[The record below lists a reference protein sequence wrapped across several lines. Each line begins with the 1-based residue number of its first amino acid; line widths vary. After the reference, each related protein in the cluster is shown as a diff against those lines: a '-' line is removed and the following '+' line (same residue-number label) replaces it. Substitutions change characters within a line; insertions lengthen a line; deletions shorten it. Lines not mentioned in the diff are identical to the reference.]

1 MLNRIQRLQPES
13 RIKWAALLFAGLGI
27 LLLWWR
33 LISLSASYD
42 QGIFLQVLWNG
53 IEGNPFES
61 TLSSQLSTNVIHS
74 GEVPSIGYQRLSQHF
89 TPILVTWIP
98 LVRLLGIWALPVV
111 QISLITGAGL
121 LLFELAKIDLNP
133 NIAERITVAFYCA
146 NAVVAPTLSNFTDLC
161 QLPFLVFALLYGL
174 KTNRTVLWIIS
185 ALLIPLIR
193 EDTGVVL
200 ASIGLWLSIRDQR
213 RRTIGIVFVI
223 TGLAW
228 VGIVTNVLMP
238 IFGDDNSKRFMV
250 SNFGQFAPN
259 AESAS
264 SFDIAK
270 KVFAQPLTLLRELVS
285 PPGDTL
291 MYFLGMGL
299 PLLFVPL
306 ISADALLM
314 ASLPL
319 LGLLLARG
327 SNDPLSINIRY
338 TFLVVPGL
346 FAGTSMWWRSRQNL
360 FNSRKLRN
368 VWAGCIALSL
378 IFAIAGN
385 QNRSFSFLIPDS
397 IHPWVYQ
404 SPLQQWEHGVKARN
418 ALQSIPEN
426 ASVSANTNLIPW
438 LAQRQVLVRFPH
450 GTEYQDI
457 NKEIYSVDWVA
468 IDLKT
473 LAHFSEAFSR
483 DRKRLKKSLEWLD
496 ANSSIYQVQSIED
509 GVVVLNRNGKTDQKL
524 QQDLNRL
531 IQSFE
536 AKTMPP
542 IQR

>member
-89 TPILVTWIP
+89 TPILATWIP
-98 LVRLLGIWALPVV
+98 LVRLLGIWALPVI

-121 LLFELAKIDLNP
+121 LLFELAKLDLNP
-133 NIAERITVAFYCA
+133 NLAERITVAFYCA

-161 QLPFLVFALLYGL
+161 QLPLLVFALLYGL

-200 ASIGLWLSIRDQR
+200 ASIGLWLAIRDQQ

-346 FAGTSMWWRSRQNL
+346 FAGTSLWWRSRQNL

-368 VWAGCIALSL
+368 IWAGCIALSL
-378 IFAIAGN
+378 IFAVAGN

-404 SPLQQWEHGVKARN
+404 TPFQQWEHGVKARN
-418 ALQSIPEN
+418 ALKLIPEN

-438 LAQRQVLVRFPH
+438 LAQRQILVRFPH

-457 NKEIYSVDWVA
+457 NKQIYSVDWVA

-473 LAHFSEAFSR
+473 LDHFSEAFPR
-483 DRKRLKKSLEWLD
+483 DRKRLKKSLQWLD

-542 IQR
+542 SQR

>member
-346 FAGTSMWWRSRQNL
+346 FAGTSLWWKSRQNL
-360 FNSRKLRN
+360 FNSRKLRKI
-368 VWAGCIALSL
+368 WAGCIALSL
-378 IFAIAGN
+378 IFAVAGN

-404 SPLQQWEHGVKARN
+404 SPLQQWEHGAKARH
-418 ALQSIPEN
+418 ALQSIPAK

-450 GTEYQDI
+450 GTKYQDI
-457 NKEIYSVDWVA
+457 NKQIHSVDWVA

-496 ANSSIYQVQSIED
+496 ANSSIYRVQSIED

-531 IQSFE
+531 IQNFE

-542 IQR
+542 SKR

>member
-13 RIKWAALLFAGLGI
+13 RIKWAALLFACLGI

-74 GEVPSIGYQRLSQHF
+74 GEVPSVGYQRLSQHF
-89 TPILVTWIP
+89 TPILATWIP

-121 LLFELAKIDLNP
+121 LLFELAKLDLNP
-133 NIAERITVAFYCA
+133 NLAERITVAFYCA

-161 QLPFLVFALLYGL
+161 QLPLLVFALLYGL

-238 IFGDDNSKRFMV
+238 IFGDDNSKRFMI

-338 TFLVVPGL
+338 TFLVIPGL
-346 FAGTSMWWRSRQNL
+346 FAGTSLWWRSRQNL
-360 FNSRKLRN
+360 FNSRKVRN
-368 VWAGCIALSL
+368 IWAGCIALSL
-378 IFAIAGN
+378 IFAVAGN

-404 SPLQQWEHGVKARN
+404 TPSQQWEHGVKARN

-438 LAQRQVLVRFPH
+438 LAQRQILVRFPH

-457 NKEIYSVDWVA
+457 NKQIHSVDWVA

-473 LAHFSEAFSR
+473 MDHFSEAFPR
-483 DRKRLKKSLEWLD
+483 DRKRLKKSLKWLD
-496 ANSSIYQVQSIED
+496 ANSSIYKVQSIED

-542 IQR
+542 SQR

>member
-13 RIKWAALLFAGLGI
+13 RIKWVALLFAGLGI

-53 IEGNPFES
+53 IGGHPFES

-74 GEVPSIGYQRLSQHF
+74 GEVPSVAYQRLSQHF
-89 TPILVTWIP
+89 TPILITWIP

-121 LLFELAKIDLNP
+121 LLFQLAKLDLSP
-133 NIAERITVAFYCA
+133 NLAERITVAFYCA
-146 NAVVAPTLSNFTDLC
+146 NAIVAPTLSNFTDLC
-161 QLPFLVFALLYGL
+161 QLPLLVFALLYGL
-174 KTNRTVLWIIS
+174 KTNRTALWIIS

-200 ASIGLWLSIRDQR
+200 ASIGLWLSIKDQR
-213 RRTIGIVFVI
+213 RRTIGLLFVI

-259 AESAS
+259 AESVS

-270 KVFAQPLTLLRELVS
+270 QVFGQPLTLLRELVS

-346 FAGTSMWWRSRQNL
+346 FAGTSLWWRSRQNL
-360 FNSRKLRN
+360 FNSRKLRKI
-368 VWAGCIALSL
+368 WAGCIALSL
-378 IFAIAGN
+378 IFAVAGN

-404 SPLQQWEHGVKARN
+404 SPLQQWEHGVKARQT
-418 ALQSIPEN
+418 LQSIPAN

-457 NKEIYSVDWVA
+457 NKQIHSVDWVA

-483 DRKRLKKSLEWLD
+483 DRERLKKSLKWLD
-496 ANSSIYQVQSIED
+496 ANSSIYRVQSIED

-531 IQSFE
+531 IQNFK

-542 IQR
+542 SQR

>member
-13 RIKWAALLFAGLGI
+13 RIKWTALLFAGLGI

-89 TPILVTWIP
+89 TPILATWIP
-98 LVRLLGIWALPVV
+98 LVRLLGIWALPVI

-121 LLFELAKIDLNP
+121 LLFELAKLDLNP
-133 NIAERITVAFYCA
+133 NLAEKITVAFYCA

-161 QLPFLVFALLYGL
+161 QLPLLVFALLYGL

-200 ASIGLWLSIRDQR
+200 ASIGLWLAIRDQQ

-338 TFLVVPGL
+338 TFLVIPGL
-346 FAGTSMWWRSRQNL
+346 FAGTSLWWRSRQNL

-368 VWAGCIALSL
+368 IWAGCIALSL
-378 IFAIAGN
+378 LFAVAGN

-404 SPLQQWEHGVKARN
+404 TPFQQWGHGVKARN
-418 ALQSIPEN
+418 ALKLIPEN

-438 LAQRQVLVRFPH
+438 LAQRQILVRFPH

-457 NKEIYSVDWVA
+457 NKQIYSVDWVA

-473 LAHFSEAFSR
+473 LDHFSEAFPR

-542 IQR
+542 NQR

>member
-13 RIKWAALLFAGLGI
+13 RIKWVALLFAGLGI

-53 IEGNPFES
+53 IGGNPFES

-74 GEVPSIGYQRLSQHF
+74 GEVPSVAYQRLSQHF
-89 TPILVTWIP
+89 TPILITWIP

-121 LLFELAKIDLNP
+121 LLFQLAKLDLSP
-133 NIAERITVAFYCA
+133 NLAERITVAFYCA
-146 NAVVAPTLSNFTDLC
+146 NAIVAPTLSNFTDLC
-161 QLPFLVFALLYGL
+161 QLPLLVFALLYGL
-174 KTNRTVLWIIS
+174 KTNRTALWIIS

-200 ASIGLWLSIRDQR
+200 ASIGLWLSIRDQQR
-213 RRTIGIVFVI
+213 RKIGLLFVI

-270 KVFAQPLTLLRELVS
+270 QVFGQPLTLLRELVS

-346 FAGTSMWWRSRQNL
+346 FAGTSLWWRSRQNL
-360 FNSRKLRN
+360 FNSRKLRKI
-368 VWAGCIALSL
+368 WAGCIALSL
-378 IFAIAGN
+378 IFAVAGN

-404 SPLQQWEHGVKARN
+404 SPLQQWEHGVKARQT
-418 ALQSIPEN
+418 LQSIPAN

-457 NKEIYSVDWVA
+457 NEQIHSVDWVA

-483 DRKRLKKSLEWLD
+483 DRERLKKSLKWLD
-496 ANSSIYQVQSIED
+496 ANSSIYRVQSIED

-531 IQSFE
+531 IQSFK

-542 IQR
+542 NQR

>member
-238 IFGDDNSKRFMV
+238 IFGDDNSKRFMM

-542 IQR
+542 SQR

>member
-13 RIKWAALLFAGLGI
+13 RIKWTALLFAGLGI

-89 TPILVTWIP
+89 TPILATWIP
-98 LVRLLGIWALPVV
+98 LVRLLGIWALPVI

-121 LLFELAKIDLNP
+121 LLFELAKLDLNP
-133 NIAERITVAFYCA
+133 NLAEKITVAFYCA

-161 QLPFLVFALLYGL
+161 QLPLLVFALLYGL

-200 ASIGLWLSIRDQR
+200 ASIGLWLAIRDQQ

-338 TFLVVPGL
+338 TFLVIPGL
-346 FAGTSMWWRSRQNL
+346 FAGTSLWWRSRQNL

-368 VWAGCIALSL
+368 IWAGCIALSL
-378 IFAIAGN
+378 LFAVAGN

-404 SPLQQWEHGVKARN
+404 TPFQQWGHGVKARN
-418 ALQSIPEN
+418 ALKLIPEN

-438 LAQRQVLVRFPH
+438 LAQRQILVRFPH

-457 NKEIYSVDWVA
+457 NKQIYSVDWVA

-473 LAHFSEAFSR
+473 LDHFSEAFPR

-542 IQR
+542 SQR

>member
-264 SFDIAK
+264 SFEIAK

-378 IFAIAGN
+378 IFTIAGN

-450 GTEYQDI
+450 GTEYQNI

-496 ANSSIYQVQSIED
+496 ANSSIYQAQSIED

-542 IQR
+542 SRR

>member
-1 MLNRIQRLQPES
+1 MLNRIQSLQPES
-13 RIKWAALLFAGLGI
+13 RIKWVALLFAGLGI

-33 LISLSASYD
+33 FISLSASYD

-53 IEGNPFES
+53 IGGNPFES

-74 GEVPSIGYQRLSQHF
+74 GEVPSVAYQRLSQHF
-89 TPILVTWIP
+89 TPILITWIP

-111 QISLITGAGL
+111 QISLIAGAGL
-121 LLFELAKIDLNP
+121 LLFQLAKLDLSP
-133 NIAERITVAFYCA
+133 NLAERITVAFYCA
-146 NAVVAPTLSNFTDLC
+146 NAIVAPTLSNFTDLC
-161 QLPFLVFALLYGL
+161 QLPLLVFALLYGL
-174 KTNRTVLWIIS
+174 KTNRTALWIIS

-200 ASIGLWLSIRDQR
+200 ASIGLWLSIKDQR
-213 RRTIGIVFVI
+213 RRTIGLLFVI

-259 AESAS
+259 VESAS

-270 KVFAQPLTLLRELVS
+270 QVFGQPLTLIRELVS

-346 FAGTSMWWRSRQNL
+346 FAGTSLWWKSRQNL
-360 FNSRKLRN
+360 FSSRRLRKI
-368 VWAGCIALSL
+368 WAGFIALSL

-404 SPLQQWEHGVKARN
+404 NPLQQWEHGVKARR
-418 ALQSIPEN
+418 ALQSIPAN

-457 NKEIYSVDWVA
+457 NVQIHSVDWVA

-473 LAHFSEAFSR
+473 LAHFSEAFPT
-483 DRKRLKKSLEWLD
+483 DRKRLNKSLKWLD
-496 ANSSIYQVQSIED
+496 ANSSIYRVQSIED
-509 GVVVLNRNGKTDQKL
+509 GVVVLNRHGKTDQKL

-531 IQSFE
+531 IQSFK

-542 IQR
+542 SQR

>member
-13 RIKWAALLFAGLGI
+13 RIKWVALLFAGLGI

-53 IEGNPFES
+53 IGGNPFES

-74 GEVPSIGYQRLSQHF
+74 GEVPSVAYQRLSQHF
-89 TPILVTWIP
+89 TPILITWIP

-121 LLFELAKIDLNP
+121 LLFQLAKLDLSP
-133 NIAERITVAFYCA
+133 NLAERITVAFYCA
-146 NAVVAPTLSNFTDLC
+146 NAIVAPTLSNFTDLC
-161 QLPFLVFALLYGL
+161 QLPLLVFALLYGL
-174 KTNRTVLWIIS
+174 KTNRTALWIIS

-200 ASIGLWLSIRDQR
+200 ASIGLWLSIRDQQR
-213 RRTIGIVFVI
+213 RKIGLLFVI

-259 AESAS
+259 AESTS

-270 KVFAQPLTLLRELVS
+270 QVFGQPLTLLRELVS

-346 FAGTSMWWRSRQNL
+346 FAGTSLWWRSRQNL
-360 FNSRKLRN
+360 FNSRKLRKI
-368 VWAGCIALSL
+368 WAGCIALSL
-378 IFAIAGN
+378 IFAVAGN

-404 SPLQQWEHGVKARN
+404 SPLQQWEHGVKARQT
-418 ALQSIPEN
+418 LQSIPAN

-457 NKEIYSVDWVA
+457 NEQIHSVDWVA

-473 LAHFSEAFSR
+473 LAHFSEAFST
-483 DRKRLKKSLEWLD
+483 DRERLKKSLKWLD
-496 ANSSIYQVQSIED
+496 ANSSIYRVQSIED

-531 IQSFE
+531 IQSFK

-542 IQR
+542 NQR

>member
-378 IFAIAGN
+378 IFTIAGN

-542 IQR
+542 SQR

>member
-238 IFGDDNSKRFMV
+238 IFGDDNSKRFMM

-473 LAHFSEAFSR
+473 LAHFSEAFST
-483 DRKRLKKSLEWLD
+483 DRKRLKKSLQWLD

-542 IQR
+542 SQR

>member
-238 IFGDDNSKRFMV
+238 IFGDDNSKRFMM

-473 LAHFSEAFSR
+473 LAHFSEAFST
-483 DRKRLKKSLEWLD
+483 DRKRLKKSLQWLD

>member
-346 FAGTSMWWRSRQNL
+346 FAGTSVWWRSRQNL

>member
-13 RIKWAALLFAGLGI
+13 RIKWVALLFAGLGI

-53 IEGNPFES
+53 IGGNPFES

-74 GEVPSIGYQRLSQHF
+74 GEVPSVAYQRLSQHF
-89 TPILVTWIP
+89 TPILITWIP

-121 LLFELAKIDLNP
+121 VLFQLAKLDLSP
-133 NIAERITVAFYCA
+133 NLAERITVAFYCA
-146 NAVVAPTLSNFTDLC
+146 NAIVAPTLSNFTDLC
-161 QLPFLVFALLYGL
+161 QLPLLVFALLYGL
-174 KTNRTVLWIIS
+174 KTNRTALWIIS

-200 ASIGLWLSIRDQR
+200 ASIGLWLSIRDQQ
-213 RRTIGIVFVI
+213 RRTIGLLFVI

-228 VGIVTNVLMP
+228 VGIVTNVLIP

-270 KVFAQPLTLLRELVS
+270 QVFGQPLTLLRELVS

-306 ISADALLM
+306 ISSDALLM

-346 FAGTSMWWRSRQNL
+346 FAGTSLWWRSRQNL
-360 FNSRKLRN
+360 FNSRKLRKI
-368 VWAGCIALSL
+368 WAGCIALSL
-378 IFAIAGN
+378 IFAVAGN

-404 SPLQQWEHGVKARN
+404 SPLQQWEHGVKARQT
-418 ALQSIPEN
+418 LQSIPAN

-457 NKEIYSVDWVA
+457 NEQMHSVDWVA
-468 IDLKT
+468 VDLKT
-473 LAHFSEAFSR
+473 LAHFSEAFST
-483 DRKRLKKSLEWLD
+483 DRKRLKKSLKWLD
-496 ANSSIYQVQSIED
+496 ANSSIYRVQSIED

-531 IQSFE
+531 IQSFK

-542 IQR
+542 NQR

>member
-13 RIKWAALLFAGLGI
+13 RIKWVALLFAGLGI

-53 IEGNPFES
+53 IGGNPFES

-74 GEVPSIGYQRLSQHF
+74 GEVPSVAYQRLSQHF
-89 TPILVTWIP
+89 TPILITWIP

-121 LLFELAKIDLNP
+121 VLFQLAKLDLSP
-133 NIAERITVAFYCA
+133 NLAERITVAFYCA
-146 NAVVAPTLSNFTDLC
+146 NAIVAPTLSNFTDLC
-161 QLPFLVFALLYGL
+161 QLPLLVFALLYGL
-174 KTNRTVLWIIS
+174 KTNRTALWIIS

-200 ASIGLWLSIRDQR
+200 ASIGLWLSIRDQQ
-213 RRTIGIVFVI
+213 RRTIGLLFVI

-270 KVFAQPLTLLRELVS
+270 QVFGQPLTLLRELVS

-346 FAGTSMWWRSRQNL
+346 FAGTSLWWRSRQNL
-360 FNSRKLRN
+360 FNSRKLRKI
-368 VWAGCIALSL
+368 WAGCIALSL
-378 IFAIAGN
+378 IFAVAGN

-404 SPLQQWEHGVKARN
+404 SPLQQWEHGVKARQT
-418 ALQSIPEN
+418 LQSIPAN

-457 NKEIYSVDWVA
+457 NKQIHSVDWVA

-483 DRKRLKKSLEWLD
+483 DRECLKKSLKWLD
-496 ANSSIYQVQSIED
+496 ANSSIYRVQSIED

-531 IQSFE
+531 IQSFK

-542 IQR
+542 NQR

>member
-13 RIKWAALLFAGLGI
+13 RIKWVALLFAGLGI

-53 IEGNPFES
+53 IGGNPFES

-74 GEVPSIGYQRLSQHF
+74 GEVPSVAYQRLSQHF
-89 TPILVTWIP
+89 TPILITWIP

-121 LLFELAKIDLNP
+121 VLFQLAKLDLSP
-133 NIAERITVAFYCA
+133 NLAERITVAFYCA
-146 NAVVAPTLSNFTDLC
+146 NAIVAPTLSNFTDLC
-161 QLPFLVFALLYGL
+161 QLPLLVFALLYGL
-174 KTNRTVLWIIS
+174 KTNRTALWIIS

-200 ASIGLWLSIRDQR
+200 ASIGLWLSIRDQQ
-213 RRTIGIVFVI
+213 RRTIGLLFVI

-270 KVFAQPLTLLRELVS
+270 QVFGQPLTLLRELVS

-346 FAGTSMWWRSRQNL
+346 FAGTSLWWRSRQNL
-360 FNSRKLRN
+360 FNSRKLRKI
-368 VWAGCIALSL
+368 WAGCIALSL
-378 IFAIAGN
+378 IFAVAGN

-404 SPLQQWEHGVKARN
+404 SPLQQWEHGVKARQT
-418 ALQSIPEN
+418 LQSIPAN

-457 NKEIYSVDWVA
+457 NKQIHSVDWVA

-483 DRKRLKKSLEWLD
+483 DRERLKKSLKWLD
-496 ANSSIYQVQSIED
+496 ANSSIYRVQSIED

-531 IQSFE
+531 IQSFK

-542 IQR
+542 NQR

>member
-13 RIKWAALLFAGLGI
+13 RIKWTALLFAGLGI

-33 LISLSASYD
+33 LTSLSASYD

-89 TPILVTWIP
+89 TPILATWIP

-121 LLFELAKIDLNP
+121 LLFELAKLDLNP
-133 NIAERITVAFYCA
+133 NLAEKITVAFYCA

-161 QLPFLVFALLYGL
+161 QLPLLVFALLYGL

-200 ASIGLWLSIRDQR
+200 ASIGLWLAIRDQQ

-338 TFLVVPGL
+338 TFLVIPGL
-346 FAGTSMWWRSRQNL
+346 FAGTSLWWRSRQNL

-368 VWAGCIALSL
+368 IWAGCIALSL
-378 IFAIAGN
+378 LFAVAGN

-404 SPLQQWEHGVKARN
+404 TPFQQWGHGVKARN
-418 ALQSIPEN
+418 ALKLIPEN

-438 LAQRQVLVRFPH
+438 LAQRQILVRFPH

-457 NKEIYSVDWVA
+457 NKQIYSVDWVA

-473 LAHFSEAFSR
+473 LDHFSEAFPR
-483 DRKRLKKSLEWLD
+483 DRKRLKKSLQWLD

-542 IQR
+542 SQR

>member
-89 TPILVTWIP
+89 TPILITWIP

-378 IFAIAGN
+378 IFTIAGN

-496 ANSSIYQVQSIED
+496 ANSSKYQVQSIED

-542 IQR
+542 SQR

>member
-346 FAGTSMWWRSRQNL
+346 FAGTSIWWRSRQNL

-473 LAHFSEAFSR
+473 LAHFSEAFST
-483 DRKRLKKSLEWLD
+483 DRERLKKSLQWLD

-542 IQR
+542 SQR

>member
-33 LISLSASYD
+33 LTSLSASYD

-89 TPILVTWIP
+89 TPILATWIP
-98 LVRLLGIWALPVV
+98 LVRLLGIWALPVI

-121 LLFELAKIDLNP
+121 LLFELAKLDLNP
-133 NIAERITVAFYCA
+133 NLAEKITVAFYCA

-161 QLPFLVFALLYGL
+161 QLPLLVFALLYGL

-200 ASIGLWLSIRDQR
+200 ASIGLWLAIRDQQ

-338 TFLVVPGL
+338 TFLVIPGL
-346 FAGTSMWWRSRQNL
+346 FAGTSLWWRSRQNL

-368 VWAGCIALSL
+368 IWAGCIALSL
-378 IFAIAGN
+378 LFAVAGN

-404 SPLQQWEHGVKARN
+404 TPFQQWGHGVKARN
-418 ALQSIPEN
+418 ALKLIPEN

-438 LAQRQVLVRFPH
+438 LAQRQILVRFPH

-457 NKEIYSVDWVA
+457 NKQIYSVDWVA

-473 LAHFSEAFSR
+473 LDHFSEAFPR
-483 DRKRLKKSLEWLD
+483 DRKRLKKSLQWLD

-542 IQR
+542 SQR

>member
-13 RIKWAALLFAGLGI
+13 RIKWVALLFAGLGI

-53 IEGNPFES
+53 IGGNPFES

-74 GEVPSIGYQRLSQHF
+74 GEVPSVAYQRLSQHF
-89 TPILVTWIP
+89 TPILITWIP

-121 LLFELAKIDLNP
+121 VLFQLAKLDLSP
-133 NIAERITVAFYCA
+133 NLAERITVAFYCA
-146 NAVVAPTLSNFTDLC
+146 NAIVAPTLSNFTDLC
-161 QLPFLVFALLYGL
+161 QLPLLVFALLYGL
-174 KTNRTVLWIIS
+174 KTNRTALWIIS

-200 ASIGLWLSIRDQR
+200 ASIGLWLSIRDQQ
-213 RRTIGIVFVI
+213 RRTIGLLFVI

-270 KVFAQPLTLLRELVS
+270 QVFGQPLTLLRELVS

-346 FAGTSMWWRSRQNL
+346 FAGTSLWWRSRQNL
-360 FNSRKLRN
+360 FNSRKLRKI
-368 VWAGCIALSL
+368 WTGCIALSL
-378 IFAIAGN
+378 IFAVAGN

-418 ALQSIPEN
+418 ALQSIPAN

-457 NKEIYSVDWVA
+457 NEQMHSVDWVA
-468 IDLKT
+468 VDLKT
-473 LAHFSEAFSR
+473 LAHFSEAFST
-483 DRKRLKKSLEWLD
+483 DRKRLKKSLKWLD
-496 ANSSIYQVQSIED
+496 ENSSIYRVQSIED

-531 IQSFE
+531 IQSFK

-542 IQR
+542 SQR

>member
-1 MLNRIQRLQPES
+1 MLNRIQHLQPES
-13 RIKWAALLFAGLGI
+13 RIKWVALLFAGLGI

-53 IEGNPFES
+53 IGGNPFES

-74 GEVPSIGYQRLSQHF
+74 GEVPSVAYQRLSQHF
-89 TPILVTWIP
+89 TPILITWIP

-121 LLFELAKIDLNP
+121 VLFQLAKLDLSP
-133 NIAERITVAFYCA
+133 NLAERITVAFYCA
-146 NAVVAPTLSNFTDLC
+146 NAIVAPTLSNFTDLC
-161 QLPFLVFALLYGL
+161 QLPLLVFALLYGL
-174 KTNRTVLWIIS
+174 KTNRTALWIIS

-200 ASIGLWLSIRDQR
+200 ASIGLWLSIKDQR
-213 RRTIGIVFVI
+213 RRTIGLLFVI

-270 KVFAQPLTLLRELVS
+270 QVFGQPLTLLRELVS

-346 FAGTSMWWRSRQNL
+346 FAGTSLWWRSRQNL
-360 FNSRKLRN
+360 FNSRKLRKI
-368 VWAGCIALSL
+368 WTGCIALSL
-378 IFAIAGN
+378 IFAVAGN

-404 SPLQQWEHGVKARN
+404 SPLQQWEHGVKARQT
-418 ALQSIPEN
+418 LQSIPAN

-457 NKEIYSVDWVA
+457 NEQMHSVDWVA
-468 IDLKT
+468 VDLKT

-483 DRKRLKKSLEWLD
+483 DRERLKKSLKWLD
-496 ANSSIYQVQSIED
+496 ANSSIYRVQSIED

-531 IQSFE
+531 IQSFK

-542 IQR
+542 SQR

>member
-13 RIKWAALLFAGLGI
+13 RIKWTALLFAGLGI

-33 LISLSASYD
+33 LTSLSASYD

-89 TPILVTWIP
+89 TPILATWIP
-98 LVRLLGIWALPVV
+98 LVRLLGIWALPVI

-121 LLFELAKIDLNP
+121 LLFELAKLDLNP
-133 NIAERITVAFYCA
+133 NLAEKITVAFYCA

-161 QLPFLVFALLYGL
+161 QLPLLVFALLYGL

-200 ASIGLWLSIRDQR
+200 ASIGLWLAIRDQQ

-338 TFLVVPGL
+338 TFLVIPGL
-346 FAGTSMWWRSRQNL
+346 FAGTSLWWRSRQNL

-368 VWAGCIALSL
+368 IWAGCIALSL
-378 IFAIAGN
+378 IFAVAGN
-385 QNRSFSFLIPDS
+385 QNRSFSFLIPDK
-397 IHPWVYQ
+397 H
-404 SPLQQWEHGVKARN
+404 
-418 ALQSIPEN
+418 
-426 ASVSANTNLIPW
+426 
-438 LAQRQVLVRFPH
+438 
-450 GTEYQDI
+450 
-457 NKEIYSVDWVA
+457 
-468 IDLKT
+468 
-473 LAHFSEAFSR
+473 
-483 DRKRLKKSLEWLD
+483 
-496 ANSSIYQVQSIED
+496 
-509 GVVVLNRNGKTDQKL
+509 
-524 QQDLNRL
+524 
-531 IQSFE
+531 
-536 AKTMPP
+536 
-542 IQR
+542 